1 MRLLPAACAS
11 AIERAHGALPD
22 ALHRAAFHLG
32 SLAHEREP
40 FPRLVFDLTL
50 TVGTLTKLLLW
61 RLCFLSVGARAWL
74 AAASLSVAH
83 DAVDVARVIFHES
96 AYRYDLP
103 WTREAFSRRQRFC
116 RLCFSVSRLAVLLRV
131 ALDEATAM
139 IATVDH
145 FALGLGAGHAG
156 AYTVRDHA
164 LGFLQ
169 TTLWT
174 SLLLSLALE
183 RLGDFAAL
191 LLARRAR
198 PRSPASLAPR
208 AYWNVLGLD
217 MDGDP
222 TSKFAENVAAA
233 AALAA
238 RRFQT
243 LPLTP
248 TGSKSKSAS
257 STATAV
263 TCALVALAALVAATD
278 ASARRRRR
286 A

>member
-1 MRLLPAACAS
+1 MRLLPSACAS
-11 AIERAHGALPD
+11 AIERAHDALPD

-50 TVGTLTKLLLW
+50 TVGTLVKLLLW
-61 RLCFLSVGARAWL
+61 RLCFLSVDARAWL

-169 TTLWT
+169 TILWT

>member
-1 MRLLPAACAS
+1 MRLLPSACAS
-11 AIERAHGALPD
+11 AIERAHDALPD

-50 TVGTLTKLLLW
+50 TVGTLVKLLLW
-61 RLCFLSVGARAWL
+61 RLCFLSVDARAWL

-96 AYRYDLP
+96 AYRFDLP
-103 WTREAFSRRQRFC
+103 WTREAFSRRQRFY
-116 RLCFSVSRLAVLLRV
+116 RLCFSVSRLALLLRL

-145 FALGLGAGHAG
+145 FALGLGAGDAG
-156 AYTVRDHA
+156 TYTVGEHA

-183 RLGDFAAL
+183 RLADFAAF
-191 LLARRAR
+191 R
-198 PRSPASLAPR
+198 PRPSASLAPR

-217 MDGDP
+217 TDGDP
-222 TSKFAENVAAA
+222 TSKFLENVAAA

-248 TGSKSKSAS
+248 TGSTSA
-257 STATAV
+257 TATTRTAT
-263 TCALVALAALVAATD
+263 TCVLVAIVSLVAASD

>member
-1 MRLLPAACAS
+1 M
-11 AIERAHGALPD
+11 
-22 ALHRAAFHLG
+22 
-32 SLAHEREP
+32 
-40 FPRLVFDLTL
+40 VF

-96 AYRYDLP
+96 AYRFDLP
-103 WTREAFSRRQRFC
+103 WTREAFSRRQRFY
-116 RLCFSVSRLAVLLRV
+116 RLCFSVSRLALLLRL

-145 FALGLGAGHAG
+145 FALGLGAGDAG
-156 AYTVRDHA
+156 TYTVGEHA

-183 RLGDFAAL
+183 RLADFAAF
-191 LLARRAR
+191 R
-198 PRSPASLAPR
+198 PRPASLAPR

-217 MDGDP
+217 TDGDP
-222 TSKFAENVAAA
+222 TSKFVENVAAA
-233 AALAA
+233 TALAA

-248 TGSKSKSAS
+248 TGSTS
-257 STATAV
+257 ATAV
-263 TCALVALAALVAATD
+263 TCTAVTCVLVAIFSLVAASD

>member
-1 MRLLPAACAS
+1 MRLLPAVCAS
-11 AIERAHGALPD
+11 AIERAHDALPD

-40 FPRLVFDLTL
+40 FPRLVF
-50 TVGTLTKLLLW
+50 VGTLAKLLLW

-169 TTLWT
+169 TILWT

>member
-11 AIERAHGALPD
+11 AIERAHDALPD

-40 FPRLVFDLTL
+40 FPRLVF
-50 TVGTLTKLLLW
+50 TVGTLVKLLLW

-103 WTREAFSRRQRFC
+103 WTREAFSRRQRFY

-191 LLARRAR
+191 LLARRTR

-243 LPLTP
+243 LPLTL
-248 TGSKSKSAS
+248 TGSKSAS